1 MIVSMTGFGRG
12 MSEFKQKKIFVE
24 IRSLNSKQADI
35 SVKLPSVYKEKESDI
50 RFELLSGLQ
59 RGKIECT
66 VRFEAEEQ
74 ERSTVFNESFIKE
87 QYTALRDLA
96 LSLGISPD
104 NEQLLQIV
112 MRLPEAFKTESGELA
127 DQEWQAVLAA
137 LKVAI
142 NEVIEF
148 RIKEGNA
155 LDTDISGNVIAIRNL
170 LEPIKEFEAARYE
183 KVRKRLTDLFAEWSK
198 QGNLDN
204 NRFEQE
210 LIYHFDKLDVNE
222 EKVRL
227 ANHCDFFIQT
237 VAEPNP
243 VGKKL
248 GFIAQEIGREIN
260 TLGSKAQDADI
271 QKLVVVMKDKLEQV
285 KEQLMNVI

>member
-170 LEPIKEFEAARYE
+170 LERYE